1 MVTPIDAATQEYAY
15 VEAAAGT
22 RRPWLRRWRT
32 TVVLLVL
39 GIGLAGFLVV
49 INSPLLAIHTIT
61 VRGTESLAPQSL
73 AQLSGLRGGNFLTAD
88 LADARD
94 RLLTIATV
102 KEASV
107 ERIWPSGVRITIVER
122 RPWAAWVVG
131 DETFA
136 IDEEGVVLD
145 GIRPPADAWTVRQT
159 SSLPFIQGG
168 TRVDINALG
177 LVKRISEA
185 GPPRGG
191 PALLGFEWSLRTGMT
206 IVTQHGRIIFGDGD
220 GFDFKYQVWQELE
233 TEAQQRREPLL
244 AADLR
249 FGTHPSAEIGI
260 GLGRAVRNTAP

>member
-185 GPPRGG
+185 GPPGAGRPCSDLNGRCG
-191 PALLGFEWSLRTGMT
+191 PA
-206 IVTQHGRIIFGDGD
+206 
-220 GFDFKYQVWQELE
+220 
-233 TEAQQRREPLL
+233 
-244 AADLR
+244 
-249 FGTHPSAEIGI
+249 
-260 GLGRAVRNTAP
+260 